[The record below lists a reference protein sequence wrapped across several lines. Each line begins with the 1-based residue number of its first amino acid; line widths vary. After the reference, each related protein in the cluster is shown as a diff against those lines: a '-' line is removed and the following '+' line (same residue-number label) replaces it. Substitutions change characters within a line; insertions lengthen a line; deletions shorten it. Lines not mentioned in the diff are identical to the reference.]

1 MLLTITTVLMLMA
14 SVEGSKSNAG
24 SSIYEFSE
32 QSKLDNWNMI
42 NDVVM
47 GGQSISSF
55 SLNEHGNGLFR
66 GKVSLENNGG
76 FASLRYRFDKQ
87 GVQAYS
93 SIAIRLKGDGLRY
106 QFRVKSQKN
115 NRHSYVYHF
124 QTSGDWEWIEIP
136 MSEMYPSWRGRALR
150 MANYQG
156 QSMEEIAFLIANNK
170 PEEFQLEID
179 QIVLK

>member
-1 MLLTITTVLMLMA
+1 MLIA
-14 SVEGSKSNAG
+14 SYEGSTSNSG
-24 SSIYEFSE
+24 SSIYDFSE
-32 QSKLDNWNMI
+32 QSTLDNWNLI

-47 GGQSISSF
+47 GGQSISAF

-76 FASLRYRFDKQ
+76 FASLRYRFDKPD
-87 GVQAYS
+87 VQAYN

-115 NRHSYVYHF
+115 DRQSYVYHF

-136 MSEMYPSWRGRALR
+136 LAEMYPTWRGRTLR
-150 MANYQG
+150 MANYPG

-170 PEEFQLEID
+170 PEEFHLEID